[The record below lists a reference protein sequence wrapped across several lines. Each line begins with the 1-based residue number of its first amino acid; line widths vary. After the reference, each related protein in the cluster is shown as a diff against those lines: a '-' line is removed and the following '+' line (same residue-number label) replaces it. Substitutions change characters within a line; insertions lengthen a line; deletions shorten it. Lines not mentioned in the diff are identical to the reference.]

1 MNSAM
6 GEASI
11 EHLTPVFVS
20 ARIGDERA
28 GLRPGALSAEDID
41 VLRGAQDTEQAMK
54 TFHRV
59 GVSEHRS
66 HSKPGAETF
75 DVLLSDLQ
83 MPNAGD
89 GLTVVSAMRHSNT
102 KAVTLI
108 LSGYPEMR
116 AAAAI
121 LVTDR

>member
-1 MNSAM
+1 
-6 GEASI
+6 
-11 EHLTPVFVS
+11 
-20 ARIGDERA
+20 
-28 GLRPGALSAEDID
+28 
-41 VLRGAQDTEQAMK
+41 VLRGAQDKEQAMK

-59 GVSEHRS
+59 GVSEHRL

-121 LVTDR
+121 LVTGR

>member
-1 MNSAM
+1 M
-6 GEASI
+6 
-11 EHLTPVFVS
+11 
-20 ARIGDERA
+20 
-28 GLRPGALSAEDID
+28 
-41 VLRGAQDTEQAMK
+41 LRGAQDNEQAMK
-54 TFHRV
+54 TFYRV
-59 GVSEHRS
+59 GASEHRS

-83 MPNAGD
+83 MSNAGD
-89 GLTVVSAMRHSNT
+89 RLTVVSAMRRSNT

-108 LSGYPEMR
+108 LSGYPEMK